1 MYLKSKLIEM
11 NVGNWILNIGNIQD
25 NEHAKIYPTGNAS
38 LSSGRF
44 YVALPAT
51 TILTPAIIKQYN
63 IWL

>member
-1 MYLKSKLIEM
+1 M
-11 NVGNWILNIGNIQD
+11 NVGNWILNISNIRD
-25 NEHAKIYPTGNAS
+25 DELAKIYPTGNAG

-63 IWL
+63 IWI